1 MLTIL
6 YSYLFLILFILVN
19 TASIAGS
26 KTGKPDKHVDTP
38 QMAFVRETFYSAIED
53 EAITEKL
60 YNYLTGLSSNKLE
73 DFSPILLGY
82 YGATETLIAKHA
94 FNPFKKLSKLNDG
107 LEKIAKAIKQNP
119 DNLEIRF
126 LRFSILHYIP
136 GFLGFSKEREEDLKS
151 IYNLLLLKD
160 YTQLE
165 FSIQKGIIEF
175 MLESKRLNQG
185 QTRDLEK
192 LLPG

>member
-1 MLTIL
+1 MLKKFL
-6 YSYLFLILFILVN
+6 FFLIIVIVIGSSMISAGGKTVKADKIIDDTKMTFI
-19 TASIAGS
+19 
-26 KTGKPDKHVDTP
+26 
-38 QMAFVRETFYSAIED
+38 RETFYGAVESESL
-53 EAITEKL
+53 TEKL
-60 YNYLTGLSSNKLE
+60 LAYLEGLSSNRVE
-73 DFSPILLGY
+73 DLSPLLLGY

-94 FNPFKKLSKLNDG
+94 FNPFRKLSKLNDG

-151 IYNLLLLKD
+151 IYSLLLQKD
-160 YTQLE
+160 YSQLE
-165 FSIQKGIIEF
+165 FTIQKGIIEF
-175 MLESKRLNQG
+175 MLESKRLNQA

-192 LLPG
+192 LLPN

>member
-1 MLTIL
+1 MLKNIFSNL
-6 YSYLFLILFILVN
+6 LLLFIILVN
-19 TASIAGS
+19 TVSIAGS
-26 KTGKPDKHVDTP
+26 KTGKPDKNVDTP
-38 QMAFVRETFYSAIED
+38 KMAFVRETFYSAVED
-53 EAITEKL
+53 EALTEKL
-60 YNYLTGLSSNKLE
+60 FNYLTGLSGNKLE
-73 DFSPILLGY
+73 DLSPLLLGY

-107 LEKIAKAIKQNP
+107 LEKLAKAINQNP

-136 GFLGFSKEREEDLKS
+136 GFLGFSREREEDLKS

-160 YTQLE
+160 YSQLE
-165 FSIQKGIIEF
+165 FSIQKGIMEF
-175 MLESKRLNQG
+175 LLDSKRLNPV

>member
-1 MLTIL
+1 MLKKIFSQSLIIL
-6 YSYLFLILFILVN
+6 LFFGNIVITAGGKTTKSDKSIDDTKISFI
-19 TASIAGS
+19 
-26 KTGKPDKHVDTP
+26 
-38 QMAFVRETFYSAIED
+38 RETFYSAIED
-53 EAITEKL
+53 EAMTEKL
-60 YNYLTGLSSNKLE
+60 FNYLTGLSSNKFE
-73 DFSPILLGY
+73 DFPPILLGY

-151 IYNLLLLKD
+151 IYNLLLMKD

-175 MLESKRLNQG
+175 MLESKRLNQA
-185 QTRDLEK
+185 QTRNLEK

>member
-1 MLTIL
+1 MLIKR
-6 YSYLFLILFILVN
+6 YLFFLSAMLIAVN
-19 TASIAGS
+19 SHAFTGG
-26 KTGKPDKHVDTP
+26 KTGKPDKNIDN
-38 QMAFVRETFYSAIED
+38 AKINFIRETFYGAVED
-53 EAITEKL
+53 EELTEKL
-60 YNYLTGLSSNKLE
+60 LSYLAGLSNNKPDEL
-73 DFSPILLGY
+73 SPLLLGY
-82 YGATETLIAKHA
+82 YGATETLVAKHA

-107 LEKIAKAIKQNP
+107 LEKIANAIEQNP

-136 GFLGFSKEREEDLKS
+136 GFLGFSKEREEDIKS
-151 IYNLLLLKD
+151 IYTLLLLKD
-160 YTQLE
+160 YAQLE

-175 MLESKRLNQG
+175 MLESKRLNEA